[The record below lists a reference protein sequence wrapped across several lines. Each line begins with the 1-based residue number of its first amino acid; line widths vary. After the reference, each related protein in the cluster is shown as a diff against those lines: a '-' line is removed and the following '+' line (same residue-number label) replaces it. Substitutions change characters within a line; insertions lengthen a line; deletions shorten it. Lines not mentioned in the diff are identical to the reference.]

1 MLFLKRWVYNFKFM
15 NFYNLIV
22 LYENYDLKGKN
33 INMYIIE
40 KMLNI
45 ILFIFWFQETLN
57 SNIK

>member
-1 MLFLKRWVYNFKFM
+1 M

-33 INMYIIE
+33 INIYIIE
-40 KMLNI
+40 QMLNI
-45 ILFIFWFQETLN
+45 ILFILRFQETLN